1 VLENGVVIVLELKGW
16 RGISAAAL
24 DQVFA
29 YARDLSSYHASC
41 AGRAVHP
48 ILVPADGGAEP
59 KVIDGVLI
67 VGPEG
72 LHRVLARLAGAASGS
87 ELTAESFLEPDAYAP
102 LPSIVQAA
110 RDLFDRKLLPAIKR
124 ARAATEPALKEVTD
138 IAHEAARTRTRRLVL
153 LTGVPGSGKTLVGL
167 QLVHAGWIDDLAVPR
182 QRGRPAAPAVYLSGN
197 GPLVAV
203 LQDALKEAG
212 GGGRVFVPDIK
223 RYVDHCG
230 FGARHIPPEH
240 LIVFDEAQR
249 AHDAARVAHVHR
261 QHVSHS
267 EPAHLIAL
275 AERIPDW
282 CVIVALVGTGQ
293 AIHVGEEGGLALWR
307 EAIEATGGRDRW
319 TVHASAIAEQP
330 FLGASFPTR
339 WHPALNLDTEIR
351 FHLTPKVHEFVDTD
365 SS

>member
-1 VLENGVVIVLELKGW
+1 M
-16 RGISAAAL
+16 RP
-24 DQVFA
+24 
-29 YARDLSSYHASC
+29 YPPSC
-41 AGRAVHP
+41 RRH
-48 ILVPADGGAEP
+48 ET
-59 KVIDGVLI
+59 
-67 VGPEG
+67 
-72 LHRVLARLAGAASGS
+72 S
-87 ELTAESFLEPDAYAP
+87 
-102 LPSIVQAA
+102 
-110 RDLFDRKLLPAIKR
+110 FDRKPLPAIKR

-212 GGGRVFVPDIK
+212 GGG
-223 RYVDHCG
+223 
-230 FGARHIPPEH
+230 
-240 LIVFDEAQR
+240 
-249 AHDAARVAHVHR
+249 
-261 QHVSHS
+261 S